1 MKKNLLII
9 FLAVSQLSISQDLQW
24 FRQISN
30 VNDDIDAHAMTTD
43 AAGNVYVGGSF
54 DDQTAPQLTFFGAV
68 ETTTHEQ
75 MGFISKFDKLG
86 NLQWTKKF
94 GSPNSTTGYSPLA
107 MAEKNG
113 FLYVAG
119 SFTYSSAPGLDFDP
133 DAGTNFRQSDASS
146 AADFFLGKY
155 NASTGAMVWCYTGG
169 SPGGG
174 GSDLPYG
181 MGLDNSENIYM
192 MGLVNNGSTP
202 VNFDIKSSTAPS
214 ATGIANTTHMY
225 LVKYTTNGDFSWRV
239 NVTNSINN
247 SGGGLVVDNVNNYVY
262 FSGGIGQNSGAN
274 PIFSGT
280 PLAVN
285 ASSRDAFIAK
295 YDFNGNRQWVNN
307 IAAGASSNYVW
318 NMDVDNAGNIYA
330 TGVYQGTA
338 DFDPSAGTRNLTAA
352 GSLDVF
358 VAKYTN
364 AGNHVWS
371 YGIGSAS
378 FGEAGYGIKVDGA
391 GNIAIGGAM
400 LGQADYNPEGTGGAQ
415 LKGAN
420 GQRHIFFGEYDSDF
434 KYQWAHA
441 ITSAAVTSFD
451 NYASAVHLDR
461 SQTPSP
467 MYVWGY
473 FRNNSTQD
481 FDPNNAGGD
490 YTATGTVDNAFLAKY
505 STLILL
511 PIKLSS
517 FEVNPVKEGKVEL
530 IWVTSTEINNDY
542 FTIQRSTDLKFW
554 EDILVKKGAG
564 NSSQNQHYIDYDFSP
579 LKGVS
584 YYRLKQ
590 TDFNGESSYSEIRTI
605 RINSDN
611 RIVYYPNPAKNE
623 LTIDFNNDLTN
634 ETLNISIVN
643 TLGQVVFNQSSDVK
657 ERMKDKKIDLQLFPE
672 GVYFITFKSETIF
685 ESHKLLIKK

>member
-1 MKKNLLII
+1 
-9 FLAVSQLSISQDLQW
+9 
-24 FRQISN
+24 
-30 VNDDIDAHAMTTD
+30 
-43 AAGNVYVGGSF
+43 
-54 DDQTAPQLTFFGAV
+54 
-68 ETTTHEQ
+68 
-75 MGFISKFDKLG
+75 
-86 NLQWTKKF
+86 
-94 GSPNSTTGYSPLA
+94 
-107 MAEKNG
+107 
-113 FLYVAG
+113 
-119 SFTYSSAPGLDFDP
+119 
-133 DAGTNFRQSDASS
+133 DAGTNYRQSDASS

-155 NASTGAMVWCYTGG
+155 NATSGAMVWCYTGG

-181 MGLDNSENIYM
+181 LGVDNNENIYM
-192 MGLVNNGSTP
+192 MGFVNNGSTA
-202 VNFDIKSSTAPS
+202 VNFDIKSGTAPS
-214 ATGIANTTHMY
+214 ATGIASTTHMY
-225 LVKYTTNGDFSWRV
+225 LVKYTTNGDFAWRV
-239 NVTNSINN
+239 NVTNSNNN

-262 FSGGIGQNSGAN
+262 FGGGIAKNGALN

-280 PLAVN
+280 SLTVD

-295 YDFNGNRQWVNN
+295 YDFDGNRQWVNN
-307 IAAGASSNYVW
+307 IAAGTSSNYVW

-338 DFDPSAGTRNLTAA
+338 DFDPSASTRSLTAA
-352 GSLDVF
+352 GSLDAF
-358 VAKYTN
+358 VAKYTS

-391 GNIAIGGAM
+391 GSIALGGAM

-415 LKGAN
+415 LKGVN
-420 GQRHIFFGEYDSDF
+420 GQRHIFFGEYDTDF

-441 ITSAAVTSFD
+441 ITSAAVTSWD

-467 MYVWGY
+467 VYVWGY

-490 YTATGTVDNAFLAKY
+490 FTATGTADNAFLAKY

-517 FEVNPVKEGKVEL
+517 FEVKPIKSGKAEL
-530 IWVTSTEINNDY
+530 TWVTSTEINNDY
-542 FTIQRSTDLKFW
+542 FTIQRSSDLKLW

-564 NSSQNQHYIDYDFSP
+564 NSNQNQHYVDYDFYP

-590 TDFNGESSYSEIRTI
+590 TDFNGEFSYSEPKLFKLKGL
-605 RINSDN
+605 SDVQ
-611 RIVYYPNPAKNE
+611 IYPNPASNE
-623 LTIDFNNDLTN
+623 LNIYFDEQAGGNVK
-634 ETLNISIVN
+634 ISITNALGQIVFNESFSGNELN
-643 TLGQVVFNQSSDVK
+643 TL
-657 ERMKDKKIDLQLFPE
+657 KISLNEIPSGFYHVSFATDEELKTQ
-672 GVYFITFKSETIF
+672 
-685 ESHKLLIKK
+685 KLIIKK